1 MRRPDEGPDEATPVT
16 AGKLLDG
23 QVAVVTGAGR
33 GIGRALALRL
43 AADGATLVV
52 SSRTRSE
59 LEGVLAEAEACG
71 AGPGSRAVVA
81 DALDRDGARAPV
93 AEAVAAF
100 GRVDVL
106 VGNVGGRA
114 LAGEADG
121 DPYTC
126 PDEVFEELVTLNLVS
141 QWWAVRAALPSMRAR
156 GYGRIVLVG
165 SGSAHRAGGS
175 AGYAAAKHGVVGL
188 TRSLAVATGQDGIT
202 VNCLSP
208 GWTLTGHNDWAA
220 IGRRH
225 GVVGPD
231 EGRRWAESENAQR
244 RILEPDELGGMLR
257 LLVSPDG
264 AGITGQELC
273 VDGGYK
279 L

>member
-1 MRRPDEGPDEATPVT
+1 MAEG
-16 AGKLLDG
+16 LLDG

-33 GIGRALALRL
+33 GIGRALTLRL
-43 AADGATLVV
+43 AAEGATVVV
-52 SSRTRSE
+52 SSRTRSD
-59 LEGVLAEAEACG
+59 LEEVLADAGVAG
-71 AGPGSRAVVA
+71 AGPGSRLVVA
-81 DALDRDGARAPV
+81 DALDRAGAKAPV
-93 AEAVAAF
+93 EEAVAAF

-121 DPYTC
+121 DPYGC
-126 PDEVFEELVTLNLVS
+126 PDEVFEDLITLNLVS
-141 QWWAVRAALPSMRAR
+141 QWWTVRAALGPMRSR
-156 GYGRIVLVG
+156 GYGRIILVG

-175 AGYAAAKHGVVGL
+175 VGYVAAKHGVVGL
-188 TRSLAVATGQDGIT
+188 TRSLAAATGADGIT

-208 GWTLTGHNDWAA
+208 GWTQTGHNDWAA
-220 IGRRH
+220 VGRRN
-225 GVVGPD
+225 GGLD
-231 EGRRWAESENAQR
+231 AAAARRWAEGQSAEG
-244 RILEPDELGGMLR
+244 RILDPGELGGMLR

-264 AGITGQELC
+264 TGITGQELC